1 MHDCCYYQLGILL
14 IMIYPDIVSTVFC
27 IQFWRY
33 PHYYRMKKQAAVRG
47 EPVGDRAES
56 GEEKACKDSWK
67 TFVNPIAALYRV
79 DRSL

>member
-1 MHDCCYYQLGILL
+1 MTLL
-14 IMIYPDIVSTVFC
+14 LSAGHIIDIMIYPDIVLRSSASSSGD
-27 IQFWRY
+27 I

-47 EPVGDRAES
+47 EPVGDRAGR

-67 TFVNPIAALYRV
+67 TFVNPITALYRV